1 MLPILKLA
9 LAKNPRTVSRAP
21 CQQIVLRGS
30 DIDLARIPIQSCW
43 PGEPAPLITFPLVV
57 TATPGGR
64 PEDANLGVYRMQV
77 TGRDT
82 TLMRWLAHR
91 GGAQHMAAGGAKG
104 ASEFPVAAVI
114 GADPAT
120 TMAAVTP
127 IPDNVSEYAFAGLL
141 RGIPHEYVAYNVPPD
156 ESQGRLA
163 EAIDII
169 VKAWTEPEPFGW
181 EGEYY
186 QYRAVS
192 IWPRPMQ
199 KPHPRIMMSCSNE
212 ASARVA
218 AQKRAMFGLAN
229 LQTFDNARMLMKVYR
244 DEAKACGWEPT
255 PDDFVI
261 ALTASVD
268 EDADLAKDRLT
279 EGRRYFAKVLGGGL
293 RTAQQIVLQKTR
305 YMDDDTRSKFQGAN
319 KQAAVS
325 VDDLIDAGIVI
336 CGTPETAVAQ
346 IKRAHAELG
355 MGTVNINMKVGNI
368 PDAAIVNQIKIFG
381 EQILP
386 QVKGL

>member
-1 MLPILKLA
+1 MKFAYFHLMPYTGKEDETHDWPVANKL
-9 LAKNPRTVSRAP
+9 
-21 CQQIVLRGS
+21 
-30 DIDLARIPIQSCW
+30 
-43 PGEPAPLITFPLVV
+43 F
-57 TATPGGR
+57 
-64 PEDANLGVYRMQV
+64 DANLGKQLY
-77 TGRDT
+77 DT
-82 TLMRWLAHR
+82 YLDSMVQAE
-91 GGAQHMAAGGAKG
+91 AAGFDWIGCNEHHMSPYGLMAN
-104 ASEFPVAAVI
+104 PNIVAATLI
-114 GADPAT
+114 PRT
-120 TMAAVTP
+120 TTAKLAVMGQLVPLLNP
-127 IPDNVSEYAFAGLL
+127 IRVAEEYAMLDVMSGGRVVAGLL

-163 EAIDII
+163 EAIDLI

-368 PDAAIVNQIKIFG
+368 PDTAIVNQIKIFG